1 MISIKSTRIGKNN
14 RKDYQ
19 YISEGGGQ
27 KIQINERTKAEGES
41 VNGANQQ
48 ILCGSGEVKILQIN
62 SRDSDKIGYDS
73 N

>member
-19 YISEGGGQ
+19 YISEGGSQ

-48 ILCGSGEVKILQIN
+48 ILCGSGEIKILQIN